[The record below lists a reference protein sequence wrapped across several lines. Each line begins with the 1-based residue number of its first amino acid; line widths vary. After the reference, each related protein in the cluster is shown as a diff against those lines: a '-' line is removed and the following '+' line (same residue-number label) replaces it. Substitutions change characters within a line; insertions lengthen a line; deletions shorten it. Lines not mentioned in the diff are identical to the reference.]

1 MGTGKRLFLFDL
13 DGTLLRSDKTISKKT
28 LEEVKKLHD
37 RGNIVG
43 ISTSRSEQNCKS
55 FFGEFRPDIMVV
67 SGGALVKKGNDY
79 IFKAVFSKERTRNL
93 IRTARKVCGTS
104 CEITIDTIDKHY
116 WNYKVD
122 PKKQDQS
129 WGDSIWTDFSD
140 FDEEAL
146 KICVEI
152 FDEETAGHLADALQ
166 DCDAVR
172 FSDGFWYKYTK
183 KGVTK
188 EDSIRVVCD
197 ACGLSVDDI
206 IAFGDDYADI
216 GMLKMAGIGVAMGNA
231 IEEVKKVA
239 DIVIG
244 TNDEDGIAD
253 YLKKE
258 YKVQWQGI

>member
-1 MGTGKRLFLFDL
+1 MGAGKKLFLFDL

-28 LEEVKKLHD
+28 LAEVSKL
-37 RGNIVG
+37 RNKGNMVG

-55 FFGEFRPDIMVV
+55 FLGKFKPDIMVV
-67 SGGALVKKGNDY
+67 SGGALVKKENEY
-79 IFKAVFSKERTRNL
+79 IFKAVFS
-93 IRTARKVCGTS
+93 
-104 CEITIDTIDKHY
+104 
-116 WNYKVD
+116 
-122 PKKQDQS
+122 
-129 WGDSIWTDFSD
+129 
-140 FDEEAL
+140 
-146 KICVEI
+146 
-152 FDEETAGHLADALQ
+152 
-166 DCDAVR
+166 
-172 FSDGFWYKYTK
+172 

-216 GMLKMAGIGVAMGNA
+216 GMLKLAGIGVAMGNA

>member
-1 MGTGKRLFLFDL
+1 MGAGKKLFLFDL

-28 LEEVKKLHD
+28 LAEVSKL
-37 RGNIVG
+37 RNKGNMVG

-55 FFGEFRPDIMVV
+55 FLGKFKPDIMVV
-67 SGGALVKKGNDY
+67 SGGALVKKENEY
-79 IFKAVFSKERTRNL
+79 IFKAVFSKERTKE
-93 IRTARKVCGTS
+93 IIQTARDICGDS
-104 CEITIDTIDKHY
+104 CEITIDTINKHY

-129 WGDSIWTDFSD
+129 WGDSVWTDFME
-140 FDEEAL
+140 FNEEAL

-152 FDEETAGHLADALQ
+152 FDEETAGHLADTLQ

-188 EDSIRVVCD
+188 EDSIMVVCD

-258 YKVQWQGI
+258 YKVQ